1 MKHLKLFLF
10 SLLGSS
16 YIRLIVGYFRW
27 FYYLKILKRLKT
39 KEISKNIIHNGL
51 SHNLMV
57 FDEFPLADFVMKR
70 TSWLFNSISSIEFLN
85 NNSKFLSIGPRTES
99 DILILKSKFNNA
111 LIEAIDIISY
121 SPWIKLQDM
130 HSIEFEDDFFD
141 CVISTWVIPYSE
153 NQKLAIKEMIRIL
166 KNGGI
171 FAIGFEHLDK
181 ISIAEHKEDKKNDSR
196 LADSLKNQHKD
207 VNSVKDVEDILLDL
221 NVNYETLTSIDAP
234 LKGLKSNDKLKLTG
248 LKSSQVIYLARITK

>member
-16 YIRLIVGYFRW
+16 YVRIIVGYFRW
-27 FYYLKILKRLKT
+27 LYYFKILKRLNT
-39 KEISKNIIHNGL
+39 KEISKNIIPNGL
-51 SHNLMV
+51 SHNLTV
-57 FDEFPLADFVMKR
+57 FDRFPLTDFTMKR

-85 NNSKFLSIGPRTES
+85 DNSKFLTIGPRTES
-99 DILILKSKFNNA
+99 DILILKSKFSKA
-111 LIEAIDIISY
+111 QIEAIDIISY

-141 CVISTWVIPYSE
+141 CVISTWVIPYSD
-153 NQKLAIKEMIRIL
+153 NQKLAIKEMIRTL

-171 FAIGFEHLDK
+171 FAIGFQHRDK
-181 ISIAEHKEDKKNDSR
+181 IPPPGYFEDKQNDSR
-196 LADSLKNQHKD
+196 LANSSKNKHKD
-207 VNSVKDVEDILLDL
+207 MNSVQDIEEILLDL

-248 LKSSQVIYLARITK
+248 LESSQVIYLARITK